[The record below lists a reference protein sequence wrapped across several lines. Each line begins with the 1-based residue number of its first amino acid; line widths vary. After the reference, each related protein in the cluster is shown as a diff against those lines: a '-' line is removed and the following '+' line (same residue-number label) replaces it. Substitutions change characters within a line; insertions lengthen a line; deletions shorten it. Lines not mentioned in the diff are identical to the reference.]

1 MRLSKMLRDKRL
13 KSGLTQAELGE
24 VLGYRSGQFVSSW
37 EKGQS
42 MPPKDKLTPLSKALG
57 VSETKLQALLIEDK
71 MRKVKSKW
79 AQEN

>member
-24 VLGYRSGQFVSSW
+24 ALGYRSGQFVSSW
-37 EKGQS
+37 EKGMS
-42 MPPKDKLTPLSKALG
+42 RPPKEKVLPLCRLLGLSEAKL
-57 VSETKLQALLIEDK
+57 ETALIEDK
-71 MRKVKSKW
+71 MKKVKTKW